1 MSINMNKKVSISQI
15 CLNFQ
20 FVSRFI
26 TLFCEKKININGQRI
41 LTLLLFWVLF
51 NGNMIHGRI
60 PASSECDILPQLS
73 RTFLSENFP
82 EDQVAHIEKEKGLFK
97 IECYHVILTNGV
109 DIHFKRS
116 DGEWIQ
122 INGVTGTFPLNIL
135 PKLLVKYVSERYHG
149 KRIVIVTRK
158 DDSYI
163 IKLNNEVELLF
174 DNKGR
179 LSAN

>member
-1 MSINMNKKVSISQI
+1 MCININNTGKISQKCCI
-15 CLNFQ
+15 FP

-26 TLFCEKKININGQRI
+26 ILLCSKKIKVTGNRI
-41 LTLLLFWVLF
+41 LTLVLF
-51 NGNMIHGRI
+51 CALFTGNMIYGRNT
-60 PASSECDILPQLS
+60 SSYECDILPQLS
-73 RTFLSENFP
+73 RTFISKNFP
-82 EDQVAHIEKEKGLFK
+82 EDQVAHVEKEKGLFK
-97 IECYHVILTNGV
+97 MKCYHVILTNGV
-109 DIHFKRS
+109 DIHFRRS

-174 DNKGR
+174 DEKGR